1 MPHLILETPKT
12 VDMSVVKD
20 FIDQAEKHL
29 ADRLPAGIENF
40 KSRVYKYKY
49 CAVANKNDQEII
61 HLEVKVMSGRTEALL
76 KQIAIEL
83 KSLLEKIFAKNS
95 KEYVF
100 TVEVLELSGA
110 YAK

>member
-1 MPHLILETPKT
+1 MPHLILEAPKS

-49 CAVANKNDQEII
+49 CAVANKNDQEMI
-61 HLEVKVMSGRTEALL
+61 HLEVKVMSGRTQELLKEIALELKALL
-76 KQIAIEL
+76 VQL
-83 KSLLEKIFAKNS
+83 FSKSSENL
-95 KEYVF
+95 VF
-100 TVEVLELSGA
+100 TVEVSELSQA